1 MPGMFETE
9 GLTLEGIVIDGDV
22 PPDDTPLLV
31 PGDGPGSGPGSPGAV
46 ADSIAFMLG
55 LPDGV
60 GINELVIRP
69 TGQLN
74 P

>member
-9 GLTLEGIVIDGDV
+9 GLTLEGMVFDGDI
-22 PPDDTPLLV
+22 PPDYIPWFA
-31 PGDGPGSGPGSPGAV
+31 GDSGPGSPAAL
-46 ADSIAFMLG
+46 ADAIAFMISRPEG
-55 LPDGV
+55 LC
-60 GINELVIRP
+60 INELVIRP